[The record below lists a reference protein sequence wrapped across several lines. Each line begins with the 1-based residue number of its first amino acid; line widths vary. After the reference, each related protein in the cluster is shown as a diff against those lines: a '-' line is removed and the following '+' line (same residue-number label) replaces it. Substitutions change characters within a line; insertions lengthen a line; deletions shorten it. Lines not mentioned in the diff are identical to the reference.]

1 MSVPIFRSRWRFEGE
16 LLLVRED
23 RSERIS
29 GVPVVTPV
37 ALPGSYVRTG
47 SQLKASKREAP
58 PKIRSP

>member
-1 MSVPIFRSRWRFEGE
+1 MSVPIFRSRWRIEGE

-37 ALPGSYVRTG
+37 ALPGSYIRTG
-47 SQLKASKREAP
+47 
-58 PKIRSP
+58 